1 MFELVEPLS
10 LTALIAATLQY
21 AILVRHREERR
32 DEERYLYEAE
42 AAGRQ
47 ALFRA
52 RLLDR
57 GRSVRQWSTAG
68 TRFR

>member
-1 MFELVEPLS
+1 MSELVEPLS
-10 LTALIAATLQY
+10 FTSLVAATLQY
-21 AILVRHREERR
+21 AILIRHREERR
-32 DEERYLYEAE
+32 DHERYLQEAE

-57 GRSVRQWSTAG
+57 GRPSRQWTTAA

>member
-32 DEERYLYEAE
+32 DEERYLHDAE
-42 AAGRQ
+42 VAGRH

-57 GRSVRQWSTAG
+57 GRPSRQWSTAA

>member
-1 MFELVEPLS
+1 MSDLVEALS
-10 LTALIAATLQY
+10 FAALIAATLQY

-32 DEERYLYEAE
+32 DQERYLHEAE

-57 GRSVRQWSTAG
+57 GRPSRQWSTAA